1 MTPTGISASFA
12 TGIDLIKVDVL
23 DYVSAALPV
32 ALIIVGTFLAIK
44 LGIKF
49 FKSVAK

>member
-1 MTPTGISASFA
+1 MTPTAISAIFSGGISTIQA
-12 TGIDLIKVDVL
+12 DVM
-23 DYVSAALPV
+23 DYVGAALPV
-32 ALIIVGTFLAIK
+32 ALVIVGTFMAIK